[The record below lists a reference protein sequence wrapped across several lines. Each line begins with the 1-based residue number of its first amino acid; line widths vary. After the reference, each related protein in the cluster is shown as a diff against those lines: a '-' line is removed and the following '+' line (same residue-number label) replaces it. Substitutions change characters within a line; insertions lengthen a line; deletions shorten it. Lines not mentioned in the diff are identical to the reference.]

1 VVLGRKGQGSSIFLN
16 MLVGEI
22 PLKQGAVIV
31 QGKIAFLSE
40 ENFFLLDTLENN
52 LTFYNEHCSKDEVKR
67 VYE

>member
-1 VVLGRKGQGSSIFLN
+1 

-52 LTFYNEHCSKDEVKR
+52 LTFYNEHCSKEEVKR
-67 VYE
+67 VYQ

>member
-1 VVLGRKGQGSSIFLN
+1 MLGRKGQGSSIFLN

-40 ENFFLLDTLENN
+40 ENFFLLDTL
-52 LTFYNEHCSKDEVKR
+52 
-67 VYE
+67 